1 MTHVVL
7 VHQADEL
14 VRILGIGGVTG
25 FVNFARELVGV
36 IGVFEG
42 VLIARFLQE
51 GRVILDR
58 FEPSVVFSEAGLN
71 RDESAVLPFLG
82 LVRRRASRARAL
94 DAEEVFGRSDRR
106 FTPTRFE
113 GGLG

>member
-1 MTHVVL
+1 MMLIFATVMSIQVGKQLAGVHLPHGGRCADHVVLTHVVL

-51 GRVILDR
+51 GRVILD
-58 FEPSVVFSEAGLN
+58 
-71 RDESAVLPFLG
+71 
-82 LVRRRASRARAL
+82 
-94 DAEEVFGRSDRR
+94 
-106 FTPTRFE
+106 
-113 GGLG
+113 